1 MKKNKGYNFIKDIP
15 VFISIAV
22 LFVFAVL
29 FLELPMRE
37 FSDNENRM
45 LAICPEPSKKS
56 ILDGSFQDSFEN
68 FVSDQ
73 FPMRD
78 ELLGLSVPFLT
89 PELSI
94 GIIPPFFTRTGI
106 LSSSRYIFTVFFPL

>member
-29 FLELPMRE
+29 FLELPMIE

-78 ELLGLSVPFLT
+78 ELLGLSVLASRA
-89 PELSI
+89 EGKQKI
-94 GIIPPFFTRTGI
+94 NDVVYAKEKNGQTR
-106 LSSSRYIFTVFFPL
+106 LLDD